1 VNIYSPEQ
9 HPPTAPIAM
18 ADTSVT
24 PASISPSISI
34 SAAMTAKNASTGF
47 SRKFRDPAVAAD

>member
-1 VNIYSPEQ
+1 M
-9 HPPTAPIAM
+9 AM

-47 SRKFRDPAVAAD
+47 SRKFRDTAVAAV